1 MRSALQLIADIAGL
15 NLVASDSVGGSVTL
29 RLVNVPWDQALDVI
43 LRAKGLDKRRNGNVI
58 WVAPQAE
65 LAKYEEDVASAK
77 LKEQD
82 KVSFLIEAKQAGVF
96 QIHHVPQEELEP
108 VLSVVC
114 PNMLYPYL
122 REVVSDVSV
131 RAGFAP
137 VLLNPINFEALY
149 HQQKQQEQAQAE
161 AAAAPT
167 TH

>member
-1 MRSALQLIADIAGL
+1 MSEEAASQQSPMFSLEKLYVKDLSLEIPHAPGIYLERETPQIELQLNSEAAP
-15 NLVASDSVGGSVTL
+15 VGEGVFEVT
-29 RLVNVPWDQALDVI
+29 VTVTVT
-43 LRAKGLDKRRNGNVI
+43 
-58 WVAPQAE
+58 
-65 LAKYEEDVASAK
+65 AK

-82 KVSFLIEAKQAGVF
+82 KVAFLIEAKQAGVF
-96 QIHHVPQEELEP
+96 QIRNVPQEELEP

-137 VLLNPINFEALY
+137 VLLNPINFEVLY
-149 HQQKQQEQAQAE
+149 QQQKQQQPETAAEQ
-161 AAAAPT
+161 T

>member
-1 MRSALQLIADIAGL
+1 MSEEAASQESPVFNLEKLYVKDLSLEIPHAPAIYLERESPQIELQLSSQAAP
-15 NLVASDSVGGSVTL
+15 VGDGVYEVT
-29 RLVNVPWDQALDVI
+29 VTVTVT
-43 LRAKGLDKRRNGNVI
+43 
-58 WVAPQAE
+58 
-65 LAKYEEDVASAK
+65 AK
-77 LKEQD
+77 LQEQD
-82 KVSFLIEAKQAGVF
+82 KVAFLIEAKQAGVF
-96 QIHHVPQEELEP
+96 QIRNVPQEELEP

-149 HQQKQQEQAQAE
+149 NQQKQQEQAEAE
-161 AAAAPT
+161 AAAAAT

>member
-1 MRSALQLIADIAGL
+1 MSEEAASQQAPVFNLEKLYVKDISLEIPHAPAIFLEREAPQIELQLNSQATPVGEGVFEV
-15 NLVASDSVGGSVTL
+15 LVTATVT
-29 RLVNVPWDQALDVI
+29 
-43 LRAKGLDKRRNGNVI
+43 
-58 WVAPQAE
+58 
-65 LAKYEEDVASAK
+65 AK

-82 KVSFLIEAKQAGVF
+82 QVAFLIEAKQAGVF
-96 QIHHVPQEELEP
+96 QIHNVPEEEMEP

-122 REVVSDVSV
+122 REVVSDMSV

-149 HQQKQQEQAQAE
+149 QQQKEQQQAQAE

>member
-1 MRSALQLIADIAGL
+1 MSEEAASQESPMFNLEKLYVKDISLEIPHAPAIYLERESPQIELQLSSQA
-15 NLVASDSVGGSVTL
+15 VPVGDGVYEVT
-29 RLVNVPWDQALDVI
+29 VTVTVT
-43 LRAKGLDKRRNGNVI
+43 
-58 WVAPQAE
+58 
-65 LAKYEEDVASAK
+65 AK

-82 KVSFLIEAKQAGVF
+82 KVAFLIEAKQAGVF
-96 QIHHVPQEELEP
+96 QIRNVPQEELES

-149 HQQKQQEQAQAE
+149 NQQKQQEQAE
-161 AAAAPT
+161 AAAAAT

>member
-1 MRSALQLIADIAGL
+1 MFNLEKLYVKDISLEIPHAPAIYLERESPQIELQLSSQA
-15 NLVASDSVGGSVTL
+15 VPVGDGVYEVT
-29 RLVNVPWDQALDVI
+29 VTVTVT
-43 LRAKGLDKRRNGNVI
+43 
-58 WVAPQAE
+58 
-65 LAKYEEDVASAK
+65 AK

-82 KVSFLIEAKQAGVF
+82 KVAFLIEAKQAGVF
-96 QIHHVPQEELEP
+96 QIRNVPQEELES

-137 VLLNPINFEALY
+137 VLLNPIKFEALY
-149 HQQKQQEQAQAE
+149 NQQKQQEQAE
-161 AAAAPT
+161 AAAAAT